1 MNVKERLKNLTNK
14 FKKQVKIDTKSVE
27 RAKKYTE
34 AVKKM
39 AKTD

>member
-14 FKKQVKIDTKSVE
+14 FKKQAQIDTKSLQ

-34 AVKKM
+34 RVKKM